1 MDRSFLSQP
10 AVIAASRQ
18 FVCIRLTTYEDEAEA
33 KFSKTVFSPGGS
45 GEPQNTTFALLAPD
59 GKTKLTRAGRGTRGI
74 FSDAADMAEQMTTV
88 AAKYPVDPKVNE
100 VVPPLPVTLTAKLG
114 VDVAA
119 ADGLLLVAVL
129 AKEDRARA
137 DLSAAVAKLAWG
149 EAFLGR
155 FTYCTATATD
165 DFPKLDGL
173 KAADG
178 VVLIAPDTFGM
189 SGKVVAQLP
198 ADVTPE
204 AISKALTAALAS
216 HAKTAKSQ
224 RDHRNQGIEIGA
236 YWVPKL
242 PVTDKQEENA
252 RAGAKRAIDAKKK

>member
-18 FVCIRLTTYEDEAEA
+18 FVCVRLTTYEDEAEA
-33 KFSKTVFSPGGS
+33 KFSKTVFSPGG

-59 GKTKLTRAGRGTRGI
+59 GRTKLTRAGRGARGI
-74 FSDAADMAEQMTTV
+74 FSDAADMARQMTTV

-129 AKEDRARA
+129 ATDGKARI
-137 DLSAAVAKLAWG
+137 DLSATIAKLAWG
-149 EAFLGR
+149 ETLLGQ
-155 FTYCTATATD
+155 FTYCTAKSAD
-165 DFPKLDGL
+165 EFPKLDGL

-178 VVLIAPDTFGM
+178 VVIVAPDTFGM

-198 ADVTPE
+198 ADATSEV
-204 AISKALTAALAS
+204 IRKALTAALAS
-216 HAKTAKSQ
+216 HAKAAKSQ
-224 RDHRNQGIEIGA
+224 REHRNQGIELGA

>member
-18 FVCIRLTTYEDEAEA
+18 FVCVRLTTYEDEAEA
-33 KFSKTVFSPGGS
+33 KFSKEVFSPGG
-45 GEPQNTTFALLAPD
+45 GDPQNTTFALLAPD
-59 GKTKLTRAGRGTRGI
+59 GKTKLSRAGRGARGI
-74 FSDAADMAEQMTTV
+74 FADAPDMARQMTAI
-88 AAKYPVDPKVNE
+88 AAKYPPNPKAEGAPV
-100 VVPPLPVTLTAKLG
+100 LPVTLTAKLG

-129 AKEDRARA
+129 AKDDTTGR
-137 DLSAAVAKLAWG
+137 DLSATVAKLAWSDS
-149 EAFLGR
+149 FLGQ
-155 FTYCTATATD
+155 FTYCTAAATT
-165 DFPKLDGL
+165 DFPKIDGL
-173 KAADG
+173 TASDG
-178 VVLIAPDTFGM
+178 VVVIAPDSFGM

-198 ADVTPE
+198 ADATPL
-204 AISKALTAALAS
+204 AISKALTAALGS
-216 HAKTAKSQ
+216 HAKVVRTQ
-224 RDHRNQGIEIGA
+224 REHRNLGIELGA